1 MFHTGDP
8 NHYTIDMGGPT
19 AEKEQYE
26 LVGFYFEDIIQN
38 FEQRKVKDNKGVTRI
53 RKSKK
58 TRQYNY
64 QKKRDKRTNND
75 L

>member
-1 MFHTGDP
+1 MMEGGDLW
-8 NHYTIDMGGPT
+8 IISIG
-19 AEKEQYE
+19 AFE

-38 FEQRKVKDNKGVTRI
+38 FEQKKLKDNKGVTRI

-58 TRQYNY
+58 TRQYNC

>member
-1 MFHTGDP
+1 LWIISIGAFD
-8 NHYTIDMGGPT
+8 
-19 AEKEQYE
+19 YE

-38 FEQRKVKDNKGVTRI
+38 FEQKKLKDNKGITRI
-53 RKSKK
+53 SNSKK
-58 TRQYNY
+58 TRQNNC